1 MKPGAAAG
9 GRQAAAV
16 AASREDQLSKVVVA
30 RAVQAF
36 RILVF
41 VQVAHEESSQ
51 IENITLKFVFIL
63 LF

>member
-30 RAVQAF
+30 TAVQAF
-36 RILVF
+36 RNLVF

-51 IENITLKFVFIL
+51 IENIM
-63 LF
+63 